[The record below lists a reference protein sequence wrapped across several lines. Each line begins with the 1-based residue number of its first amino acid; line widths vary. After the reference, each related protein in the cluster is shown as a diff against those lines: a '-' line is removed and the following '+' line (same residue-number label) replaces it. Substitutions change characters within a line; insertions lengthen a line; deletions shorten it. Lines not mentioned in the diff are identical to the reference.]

1 MLLSHSI
8 NKLDV
13 HNQKDVWKILK
24 YLEIKQKEPFPLKRG
39 ALPISTVCGKVKL
52 EQVAFPISYV
62 FEFWFLLQAEQ
73 MSQLKTVFL
82 TIHSMFW
89 GDSLVHLEMRG

>member
-1 MLLSHSI
+1 MLG
-8 NKLDV
+8 
-13 HNQKDVWKILK
+13 
-24 YLEIKQKEPFPLKRG
+24 YFPREMKEPFPLKRG